1 MVHPDSK
8 LRTLLMMAAL
18 SAGVGG
24 ALSACD
30 RSWDFECTGTWADG
44 PMEIKRKV
52 YTYPKM
58 TDENAAT
65 QRCKKEMLDETPRKA
80 SSAKCECVG
89 K

>member
-1 MVHPDSK
+1 MS
-8 LRTLLMMAAL
+8 RARLLGLNLAIVFGL
-18 SAGVGG
+18 GAGT
-24 ALSACD
+24 AACD
-30 RSWDFECTGTWADG
+30 KAWDFECTGTWADG

-52 YTYPKM
+52 YTYQQM

-65 QRCKKEMLDETPRKA
+65 QRCKKEMLKETPKKA